1 MNENELEMQY
11 VYCLHTTCPV
21 ETKKVRSLCKMVVKG
36 LSALPEKF
44 MELENAVTMFF
55 SYVSPKRD
63 DIYPDE
69 VRDYLAWRIWHFK
82 LSDINRYVINPIC
95 KCKAHLVA
103 KKALEELHKSATRIK
118 KANVSLENLLEKNKD
133 NHEIFQAINEIKELV
148 SIQADKA
155 LEVYESILQSHKLAL
170 NEVNLLI
177 TQKINEIPLLGEVE

>member
-11 VYCLHTTCPV
+11 FYCLENNCPV

-36 LSALPEKF
+36 LSSLPERF
-44 MELENAVTMFF
+44 IDLESSVKMFF
-55 SYVSPKRD
+55 SYISAKKD

-82 LSDINRYVINPIC
+82 LSDINRYVVNPIC

-103 KKALEELHKSATRIK
+103 KKALLEFHKSATRIK
-118 KANVSLENLLEKNKD
+118 KANVSLENLLENSKD
-133 NHEIFQAINEIKELV
+133 DHEIFQGINELKELL
-148 SIQADKA
+148 SIQAEKA
-155 LEVYESILQSHKLAL
+155 LEVYESILKSHQLAL

-177 TQKINEIPLLGEVE
+177 TQKINETPLLGE